1 MEKLEFRLGYDTDII
16 KVKKIIRKIG
26 EELMAHPEIGPQL
39 LQPLKSQG
47 VAGHGGQWND
57 TSTDSKRAEPSL
69 YATPMTVTAPAFSL
83 VPGTG
88 SRM

>member
-47 VAGHGGQWND
+47 VMAM
-57 TSTDSKRAEPSL
+57 E
-69 YATPMTVTAPAFSL
+69 
-83 VPGTG
+83 G
-88 SRM
+88 SRTTPAPTPSVPSRRCTRRR